1 MTGLLSPHFD
11 SHRPK
16 EKRPD
21 ASKRFTVKEKALH
34 VLYTM
39 AGALSSAGCL
49 VFRQILPRGTRKI
62 FHPRQRP
69 FSRAG
74 SRPHRTCRAL
84 RAGRNPP
91 ERVVFEAAAMMIQRH
106 DPFPAAQHGVSVRRT
121 AAVGAYLA
129 GGGDGVAI
137 ELAAHG
143 RGPPFSREEL
153 SCGTAAVS
161 SIVGH
166 PSV

>member
-1 MTGLLSPHFD
+1 MPKRGKKYREAVQSFD
-11 SHRPK
+11 K
-16 EKRPD
+16 
-21 ASKRFTVKEKALH
+21 T
-34 VLYTM
+34 
-39 AGALSSAGCL
+39 
-49 VFRQILPRGTRKI
+49 
-62 FHPRQRP
+62 
-69 FSRAG
+69 
-74 SRPHRTCRAL
+74 
-84 RAGRNPP
+84 
-91 ERVVFEAAAMMIQRH
+91 
-106 DPFPAAQHGVSVRRT
+106 AQHGVSVRRT